1 MKKIT
6 ITQRALIQR
15 INRALKKDLEILK
28 SDRRGGY
35 VRVDLERNIIIEED
49 VDLAAKAK
57 KLSVL
62 KAWETFNG

>member
-15 INRALKKDLEILK
+15 INRVLKKDLETLK

-35 VRVDLERNIIIEED
+35 MHVDLNRNAIIEED
-49 VDLAAKAK
+49 VDLMAKAK
-57 KLSVL
+57 ELSVL
-62 KAWETFNG
+62 KAWEAFNG